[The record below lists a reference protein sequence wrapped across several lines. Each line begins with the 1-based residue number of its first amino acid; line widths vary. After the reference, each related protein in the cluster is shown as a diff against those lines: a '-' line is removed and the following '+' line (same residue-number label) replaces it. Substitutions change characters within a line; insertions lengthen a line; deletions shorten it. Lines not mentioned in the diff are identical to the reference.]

1 MSESPKDGDD
11 DTKDA
16 ANMMMFAF
24 SQDHKTLIQDT
35 WILLDIASQ
44 WLTSSVILAW
54 CKTFNEFHEG

>member
-35 WILLDIASQ
+35 WILLDNQSMVDIFCNLSLVQ
-44 WLTSSVILAW
+44 NIQ
-54 CKTFNEFHEG
+54 